1 MANIEHG
8 RSNGLRAGSTTTG
21 TKVAGHLGRGLSL
34 LIGLLAGCTEFGP
47 AEREML
53 VQANQQYARGDVSGA
68 TGRLNRL
75 IKDYGQA
82 GEIGEAYYLRGLCRV
97 RAGQP
102 EAARK
107 DFEEAVSRS
116 SRNDLA
122 ARAQA
127 SLGTMAYERGR
138 WSDAAEHF
146 AKALPGLPNQPP
158 KDEVLFS
165 AALANQRAG
174 NWKKATTYL
183 AELLRNF
190 HDRPI
195 ATEARRLAAWR
206 HDYYAIQLAAFQGSD
221 NAQDA
226 VKSWRRKGL
235 DPDLENVPRGGAAIW
250 IIKVGRYR
258 TYAEAT
264 SALPG
269 IRKLEP
275 KAIIVP

>member
-1 MANIEHG
+1 MANDAQGWNDG
-8 RSNGLRAGSTTTG
+8 RPTGAAAGTSS
-21 TKVAGHLGRGLSL
+21 AMGRGGVVLVAVVAL
-34 LIGLLAGCTEFGP
+34 LGGCTQFGP
-47 AEREML
+47 AEKEL
-53 VQANQQYARGDVSGA
+53 LIQANQQYAQGDVSGA

-97 RAGQP
+97 RAGQA
-102 EAARK
+102 EAARS
-107 DFEEAVSRS
+107 DFEEALSKSR
-116 SRNDLA
+116 RDDLT

-127 SLGTMAYERGR
+127 SLGTLAYERGQ
-138 WSDAAEHF
+138 WTEAADRF
-146 AKALPGLPNQPP
+146 AKAIPGLPNQPP

-165 AALANQRAG
+165 AAMANQRAG
-174 NWKKATTYL
+174 SWRQGKAYL

-195 ATEARRLAAWR
+195 AAEARRLASWR
-206 HDYYAIQLAAFQGSD
+206 HECYAIQLAAYQSSD
-221 NAQDA
+221 NAQEA

-258 TYAEAT
+258 TYAEA
-264 SALPG
+264 SNALAAM
-269 IRKLEP
+269 RRLEP

>member
-1 MANIEHG
+1 MADETHG
-8 RSNGLRAGSTTTG
+8 WNCGRRTGPSATPAVPGGRAL
-21 TKVAGHLGRGLSL
+21 LGFGL

-53 VQANQQYARGDVSGA
+53 VQANQQYSRGDVNGA

-82 GEIGEAYYLRGLCRV
+82 GEVGEAYYLRGLCQV
-97 RAGQP
+97 KAGQP

-107 DFEEAVSRS
+107 DFEAALSKSR
-116 SRNDLA
+116 RDDLA

-127 SLGTMAYERGR
+127 SLGTLAYERGQ
-138 WSDAAEHF
+138 WTEAADRF

-165 AALANQRAG
+165 AALSNQRAG

-206 HDYYAIQLAAFQGSD
+206 HDFYAIQLAAYQSSD

-250 IIKVGRYR
+250 VIKVGRYR
-258 TYAEAT
+258 TYAEAST
-264 SALPG
+264 ALAG
-269 IRKLEP
+269 VRKLEP